1 MPFQYFYQ
9 FWESSL
15 GMRSHFSCIL
25 GQICVFSIYM
35 PRDPNVGQKDV
46 SHTKFE
52 RLSGQDDRER
62 LLSAS

>member
-15 GMRSHFSCIL
+15 GRRSRFSCIL
-25 GQICVFSIYM
+25 GQIYVFSIYL

-46 SHTKFE
+46 SDTKFE
-52 RLSGQDDRER
+52 CLSGQDDRES